1 LRKKKKCGYIEYS
14 IKNTMNNNTQEE
26 DLLLKINS
34 KSDVS
39 EDDPNRREVLWTER
53 QQNLILGWAKKLR
66 GNSAAHGRMG
76 KIMKRRYTM
85 VSLPAI
91 LIPVVASSL
100 SNVLQPYPLAMSG
113 AMLVTSIFTGINGFF
128 NYGKLTQQYFEYEY
142 NYNKLANEID
152 KELSKKKMDRIA
164 CDLYLQ
170 IVLSEMNRLDS
181 SAPVL

>member
-1 LRKKKKCGYIEYS
+1 MSMKDNDI
-14 IKNTMNNNTQEE
+14 QDE
-26 DLLLKINS
+26 DVLLDLVIQDHNS
-34 KSDVS
+34 KSDIS
-39 EDDPNRREVLWTER
+39 EDDPNRREVLWSGR
-53 QQNLILGWAKKLR
+53 QQDLILAWGKRLKQ
-66 GNSAAHGRMG
+66 NSISHGRMG

-128 NYGKLTQQYFEYEY
+128 NYGAKTQLYFEYEY
-142 NYNKLANEID
+142 NYSKLANEID
-152 KELSKKKMDRIA
+152 KELSKKKMDRQA